1 MSSIDT
7 VRKHFDA
14 IAGQYDYYK
23 RKNWYYYQHLKALY
37 AHFIPP
43 GQRVLE
49 IGCGTGD
56 LLAAVQPSKGVG
68 VDSSGQ
74 MLALARVKH
83 PDLEF
88 VEAPI
93 EELSIK
99 QSFDYVIMADVVDHI
114 TDLWL
119 AFRALRRVSSL
130 GTTVV
135 ISSVNPV
142 WTLPL
147 DIAEHFNLKMPEGP
161 HNWAEAEELEALLAL
176 NDFEVFERG
185 YRLPIP
191 KHFPFLSDFLNH
203 WFERMLFFRNLGVVQ
218 YLVVKP
224 RTPFKQPQ
232 KLRASVVIPCLN
244 EEGNIA
250 ACIQRVPS
258 FVGGTEIIVVD
269 DGSIDGTAAAV
280 KALAK
285 KDKRVKLV
293 SLPSNRGKGAATKA
307 GFGAATGDI
316 LMILDADMSVPPED
330 LQKFY
335 DVLAEDRAGFVNGTR
350 LVYPVE
356 EQAMRSMHIL
366 GNKVFSVIFSWLLGQ
381 SISDT
386 LCGTKAFF
394 RRDLGKFTLKERA
407 WPDFDLLFGA
417 SKAGLRIVEM
427 PVRYKPR
434 VSGEAKMRTFKH
446 GFMLLMECFK
456 GFFELK
462 LKR

>member
-1 MSSIDT
+1 MSSIEA
-7 VRKHFDA
+7 VRAHFDA
-14 IAGQYDYYK
+14 IASKYDYYK
-23 RKNWYYYQHLKALY
+23 RKNWYYYRHLKALY
-37 AHFIPP
+37 RQFIPA

-68 VDSSGQ
+68 VDSSGR
-74 MLALARVKH
+74 MLALARAKH
-83 PDLEF
+83 PELEF

-93 EELSIK
+93 EELSLQ
-99 QSFDYVIMADVVDHI
+99 QSFDYIILADVVDHI

-119 AFRALRRVSSL
+119 AFRALRRVSNPS
-130 GTTVV
+130 TTIVL
-135 ISSVNPV
+135 SSVNPV

-147 DIAEHFNLKMPEGP
+147 DIAERFDLKMPEGP
-161 HNWAEAEELEALLAL
+161 HNWAEAEELEALLVL
-176 NDFEVFERG
+176 NDFKVVQRG

-191 KHFPFLSDFLNH
+191 KHVPFLSGFLNH
-203 WFERMLFFRNLGVVQ
+203 WFERLPFFRGLGVIQ
-218 YLVVKP
+218 YLVAKP
-224 RTPFKQPQ
+224 AGPFKQAK
-232 KLRASVVIPCLN
+232 KLSASVVIPCLN

-250 ACIQRVPS
+250 ACVRRVPS
-258 FVGGTEIIVVD
+258 FAGGTEIIVVD
-269 DGSIDGTAAAV
+269 DGSTDGTAAAV

-285 KDKRVKLV
+285 KDKRIRLV
-293 SLPSNRGKGAATKA
+293 PLGRNQGKGAATQA
-307 GFGAATGDI
+307 GFEAATGEV

-330 LQKFY
+330 LSKFY
-335 DVLAEDRAGFVNGTR
+335 DVLAEGRAGFVNGTR

-356 EQAMRSMHIL
+356 EQAMRSLHIF

-381 SISDT
+381 PISDT

-394 RRDLGKFTLKERA
+394 RRDLDKFTLKERA